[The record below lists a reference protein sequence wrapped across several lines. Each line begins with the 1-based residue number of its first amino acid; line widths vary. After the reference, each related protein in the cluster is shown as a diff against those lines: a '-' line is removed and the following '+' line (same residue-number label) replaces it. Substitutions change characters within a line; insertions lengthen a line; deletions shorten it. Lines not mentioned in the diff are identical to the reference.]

1 MVTLEDGSKIPYFEV
16 LESIGSDS
24 QLNRSLMAFADLRTA
39 MNKYFSEYSE
49 FGRGG
54 HEGGAEAARA
64 RRRA

>member
-49 FGRGG
+49 FGR
-54 HEGGAEAARA
+54 
-64 RRRA
+64 